1 MTLEELFRKYTA
13 ETITPAELSLLR
25 EMVNREE
32 NRSELNRL
40 LGEMIEQDFPVQH
53 PEELDTEAL
62 YAELTQRWDIPVAS
76 PRQHHTSLRRMVLV
90 SAAAASVLVLA
101 SIFLFRHRVAAP
113 PVVAKAPAIILP
125 AGTKATLTLAN
136 GSRIVLDSAANGSLA
151 QQGATRVI
159 KLDDGR
165 LAYQA
170 VVGGVDEGG
179 GRGGGGEGVGR
190 GGDDSRSGIDAR
202 AGAGGVDGE
211 GPILYNEISTP
222 RGGFYQLVL
231 SDGTKVWL
239 DVASSLRFPTAF
251 KGKERSVELTGEAYF
266 EIAPKADQPF
276 FVTTNGMKVAALGT
290 AFNVMGYQ
298 DEDAVRITLVNGLIK
313 VARGKDFKLAKPGQQ
328 VSWFRSGGAVGSAGG
343 TASGSGGTTGR
354 GGGTASGGSGS
365 NAGGV
370 NGGSGL
376 VLSEPDLQQVL
387 AWKQGEFRFD
397 GLPISAIMRQIA
409 RWYDVEVDCKGP
421 QRPNQFS
428 GVIPRKKDVG
438 ELLTVLEQTDEVH
451 FTVEGRNITV
461 ESR

>member
-1 MTLEELFRKYTA
+1 
-13 ETITPAELSLLR
+13 
-25 EMVNREE
+25 
-32 NRSELNRL
+32 
-40 LGEMIEQDFPVQH
+40 
-53 PEELDTEAL
+53 
-62 YAELTQRWDIPVAS
+62 
-76 PRQHHTSLRRMVLV
+76 MVLV

-179 GRGGGGEGVGR
+179 GRGG
-190 GGDDSRSGIDAR
+190 DDSRSGIDAR

-211 GPILYNEISTP
+211 DPILYNEISTP

-328 VSWFRSGGAVGSAGG
+328 VSWFRSGG
-343 TASGSGGTTGR
+343 
-354 GGGTASGGSGS
+354 
-365 NAGGV
+365 V